1 MTQIMIYE
9 NLLKKYERT
18 GKIGPVKPFNM
29 EHAKKV
35 AWSASQSIYERNKKW

>member
-1 MTQIMIYE
+1 MQLEIIYE
-9 NLLKKYERT
+9 NVYNKYLKT

-35 AWSASQSIYERNKKW
+35 AFKAAQSIYERSTK